1 MSSVFS
7 NSDWSL
13 LRYNLFSRSHSVC
26 ITMNGSS
33 TAFSVLTWLP
43 STDHDEHGHEED
55 DHHNDLH
62 SHGHSHDL
70 NDDNIQKSAAEVAI
84 AVFFLSSVSVFGTVL
99 NTLLIS
105 AILLTRKLRTA
116 AGLVIVSVSVNDL
129 FLCLFVYPILA
140 YGNIEG
146 KMEYSEK
153 WCTVSAA
160 CLQICTYVRI
170 CEFPIVAY
178 KRQRSLTRRG
188 PDNGRKTLVFMMVM
202 SWIVPICVIVLP
214 LLNFENVHI
223 EYSRTYDACIIHDL
237 LEYFS
242 EVQFCLF
249 ILCFFVTCV
258 LYVKILKHLKFEV
271 VPRDREAL
279 PTMFQIQKRKIRT
292 QFNRMMALVSAGFFI
307 CVFPYLCFRMAD
319 KHLDLMPYIAHKIS
333 LIMLVFCSLFNPV
346 TLIFSNKWHR
356 LVIQNMLSLK
366 SPNKVIPLNVNIP

>member
-1 MSSVFS
+1 
-7 NSDWSL
+7 
-13 LRYNLFSRSHSVC
+13 
-26 ITMNGSS
+26 MNGSS

-160 CLQICTYVRI
+160 CLQICTYRLQLNDYHCQCKKNITVKKITFISKYFYRNFVKDEDI
-170 CEFPIVAY
+170 NEYSPIFDEFTTEWIGDQEFSVASFNEGDFMGKEGTNRKRKLEVDFSCEGQSQTKKPRFSEENLILSAFSY
-178 KRQRSLTRRG
+178 
-188 PDNGRKTLVFMMVM
+188 
-202 SWIVPICVIVLP
+202 IEICVCESGLRV
-214 LLNFENVHI
+214 
-223 EYSRTYDACIIHDL
+223 
-237 LEYFS
+237 
-242 EVQFCLF
+242 
-249 ILCFFVTCV
+249 
-258 LYVKILKHLKFEV
+258 
-271 VPRDREAL
+271 
-279 PTMFQIQKRKIRT
+279 
-292 QFNRMMALVSAGFFI
+292 
-307 CVFPYLCFRMAD
+307 
-319 KHLDLMPYIAHKIS
+319 
-333 LIMLVFCSLFNPV
+333 
-346 TLIFSNKWHR
+346 
-356 LVIQNMLSLK
+356 
-366 SPNKVIPLNVNIP
+366 